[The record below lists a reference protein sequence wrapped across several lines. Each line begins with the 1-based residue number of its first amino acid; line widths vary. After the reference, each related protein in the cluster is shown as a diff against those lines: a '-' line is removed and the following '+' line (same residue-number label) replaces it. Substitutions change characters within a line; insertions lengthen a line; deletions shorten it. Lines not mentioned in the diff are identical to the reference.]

1 MSILSDKDTPKMLI
15 INEEVTIL
23 EYGCKYF
30 QEIRKMDNIR
40 EEKIKLSLSA
50 KHNRHQVFKAGES
63 QGKSGSFFFFSHDQE
78 FIIKTMFAHEFYIF
92 MKLVPSYYDHLRFNP
107 NSLIARIYGVFQV
120 KMDDLVP
127 VYLFLM
133 ENTIKPI
140 STSNILNIFDLK
152 GSQVNREVPYT
163 SKLTNTSTLK
173 DKDFIKMKLI
183 KNYKK

>member
-1 MSILSDKDTPKMLI
+1 
-15 INEEVTIL
+15 
-23 EYGCKYF
+23 
-30 QEIRKMDNIR
+30 
-40 EEKIKLSLSA
+40 
-50 KHNRHQVFKAGES
+50 
-63 QGKSGSFFFFSHDQE
+63 
-78 FIIKTMFAHEFYIF
+78 
-92 MKLVPSYYDHLRFNP
+92 
-107 NSLIARIYGVFQV
+107 
-120 KMDDLVP
+120 MDDLVP

>member
-1 MSILSDKDTPKMLI
+1 
-15 INEEVTIL
+15 
-23 EYGCKYF
+23 
-30 QEIRKMDNIR
+30 
-40 EEKIKLSLSA
+40 
-50 KHNRHQVFKAGES
+50 
-63 QGKSGSFFFFSHDQE
+63 
-78 FIIKTMFAHEFYIF
+78 

-140 STSNILNIFDLK
+140 STSNIVNIFDLK
-152 GSQVNREVPYT
+152 GSQVNREVPFT
-163 SKLTNTSTLK
+163 RELINTSTLK

-183 KNYKK
+183 KNY